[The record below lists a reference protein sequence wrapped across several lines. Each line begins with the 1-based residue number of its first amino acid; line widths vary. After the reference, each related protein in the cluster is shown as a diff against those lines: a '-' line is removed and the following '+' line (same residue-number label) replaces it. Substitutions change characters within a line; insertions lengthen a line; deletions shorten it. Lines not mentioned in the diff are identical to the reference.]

1 MLKMQTGDRIL
12 DVKTYLNTLCT
23 IKQQWANRHR
33 NTQTY
38 NIIRIHEKEAA
49 FINRRKSGIFDGL

>member
-1 MLKMQTGDRIL
+1 MLKMLTGDRIL
-12 DVKTYLNTLCT
+12 DVKTYLNILCA
-23 IKQQWANRHR
+23 IKQQWANSNR

-38 NIIRIHEKEAA
+38 NFISIHEKEAV

>member
-1 MLKMQTGDRIL
+1 MLKMLTGDRIL
-12 DVKTYLNTLCT
+12 DVKTYLNILCA
-23 IKQQWANRHR
+23 IKQQWANRNR

-38 NIIRIHEKEAA
+38 NFISIHEKEAV